1 MWPKIV
7 LLLSFP
13 SVPPFSNCFSHK
25 VITIYTILTIYLW
38 LFCYFG
44 QPSHSWDICSPH
56 TCVSTSGSWNCWPAS
71 CSTGRSTL
79 VLAIYQHMCL
89 SSVFHIKYIYT
100 SYVLVYCRVWRY
112 STQFFSGTGTYFR
125 YQIFPLPVL
134 VLIFGTKFFSTSSAV
149 PVLNFGIKF
158 FRFLWF
164 FRYQISPVPVPELFP
179 VPPKTSQ
186 ELRMLSSVTINCL
199 IVWIYGWDGLNI
211 SEC

>member
-13 SVPPFSNCFSHK
+13 SVSPFSNCFSHK
-25 VITIYTILTIYLW
+25 VNAIFTILTIYLW

-44 QPSHSWDICSPH
+44 QPAHRWDICSPH
-56 TCVSTSGSWNCWPAS
+56 TCVSTSGSWNCWPGS
-71 CSTGRSTL
+71 CSTGRSTW
-79 VLAIYQHMCL
+79 A
-89 SSVFHIKYIYT
+89 SRS
-100 SYVLVYCRVWRY
+100 RY
-112 STQFFSGTGTYFR
+112 LPTHVSFLCIP
-125 YQIFPLPVL
+125 YQIYLYIICFSILLSVL

-186 ELRMLSSVTINCL
+186 L
-199 IVWIYGWDGLNI
+199 IV
-211 SEC
+211 

>member
-71 CSTGRSTL
+71 CSTGRST
-79 VLAIYQHMCL
+79 
-89 SSVFHIKYIYT
+89 SRS
-100 SYVLVYCRVWRY
+100 RY
-112 STQFFSGTGTYFR
+112 LPTHVSFLCIP
-125 YQIFPLPVL
+125 YQIYLY
-134 VLIFGTKFFSTSSAV
+134 IICFSILQSVTV
-149 PVLNFGIKF
+149 RHPI
-158 FRFLWF
+158 F
-164 FRYQISPVPVPELFP
+164 FRYRYLFP
-179 VPPKTSQ
+179 
-186 ELRMLSSVTINCL
+186 L
-199 IVWIYGWDGLNI
+199 
-211 SEC
+211 